1 MITIQDNNY
10 QGKVCSLHDVA
21 DLLSIGNKSIRQ
33 LCDENEHLLV
43 FPLSIDDTDDR
54 IGDSTIVDI
63 YAEDENFVRI
73 KSGNIMGF
81 VGRKN
86 QQLKIYSRFDN
97 QKHDLFLHYMLQ
109 KVFSFNIFN
118 LDFTSSEDNVFEF
131 LVYMFPAILKKAMR
145 QGIYKE
151 YRRFRHNDAN
161 VRGTIDISR
170 HIRENIPFRGTVAYN
185 TREFSF
191 DNSVTELI
199 RHTIEYIKTIPSGDI
214 ILSSD
219 KTVEDCIKKIVS
231 YTHSYNY
238 TERIKI
244 IQDNLRPRIHPFYK
258 EYTALQKLCVQ
269 ILRQEEIKYGTD
281 DDRIYGIL
289 FDGAWLWEEYLNT
302 LLCKKGFIHPE
313 NKLGTGAIYLFEHGG
328 QRFPDFWKQDIVL
341 DAKYKKLAINGTRL
355 DIERDDVHQIMA
367 YMYRLKAQRG
377 GVICPLTGN
386 ENKIIS
392 ERMHKDS
399 YKGVMAIYALAIP
412 KDCNTYADFVKQMAK
427 SENSFLQ
434 KNITRGEKVK

>member
-10 QGKVCSLHDVA
+10 QGKVCSLHDTA
-21 DLLSIGNKSIRQ
+21 DLLSIGNKPIRQ

-63 YAEDENFVRI
+63 YAEDENSIRI

-86 QQLKIYSRFDN
+86 QQMKIYSRFDN
-97 QKHDLFLHYMLQ
+97 QKHDFFLHYMLQ

-118 LDFTSSEDNVFEF
+118 LDFTSSEDNVLEF
-131 LVYMFPAILKKAMR
+131 LVYMFPAMLKKAMR

-161 VRGTIDISR
+161 LHGTIDISR

-191 DNSVTELI
+191 DNSITELI

-219 KTVEDCIKKIVS
+219 KTVEDCIKKIIS
-231 YTHSYNY
+231 YTPSYCH

-244 IQDNLRPRIHPFYK
+244 IQDNLLPRNHPFYK

-281 DDRIYGIL
+281 DDRVYGIL

-302 LLCKKGFIHPE
+302 LLCEKGFTHPE

-341 DAKYKKLAINGTRL
+341 DAKYKKLAINGNRL
-355 DIERDDVHQIMA
+355 DIERDDIHQIMA
-367 YMYRLKAQRG
+367 YMYRLKASKG
-377 GVICPLTGN
+377 GIVCPYDG
-386 ENKIIS
+386 EKNKIIS
-392 ERMHKDS
+392 QNMHKDS
-399 YKGVMAIYALAIP
+399 YLGSLSLYALAIP
-412 KDCNTYADFVKQMAK
+412 KNCSLYEDFTKLIV
-427 SENSFLQ
+427 ENERTLLEELS
-434 KNITRGEKVK
+434 

>member
-54 IGDSTIVDI
+54 IGDSTIIDI
-63 YAEDENFVRI
+63 YAENENFVRI

-97 QKHDLFLHYMLQ
+97 QKHDFFLHYMLQ

-131 LVYMFPAILKKAMR
+131 LVYMFPAMLKIAMR
-145 QGIYKE
+145 QGVYKE

-191 DNSVTELI
+191 DNSITELI

-231 YTHSYNY
+231 YTPSYSH

-244 IQDNLRPRIHPFYK
+244 IQDNLLPCNHPFYK

-302 LLCKKGFIHPE
+302 LLCEKGFIHPE
-313 NKLGTGAIYLFEHGG
+313 NKLGTGSIYLFEHGG

-367 YMYRLKAQRG
+367 YMYRLKAPKG
-377 GVICPLTGN
+377 GIICPYVGDD
-386 ENKIIS
+386 NKVIS
-392 ERMHKDS
+392 QNMHKDS
-399 YKGVMAIYALAIP
+399 YLGSLSLYALAIP
-412 KDCNTYADFVKQMAK
+412 KNCISYEDFVKRIVDNERVLLEEL
-427 SENSFLQ
+427 S
-434 KNITRGEKVK
+434 

>member
-10 QGKVCSLHDVA
+10 QGKVCSLHDTA
-21 DLLSIGNKSIRQ
+21 DLLSIGNKPIRQ

-63 YAEDENFVRI
+63 YAENENSVRI

-86 QQLKIYSRFDN
+86 QQMKIYSRFDN
-97 QKHDLFLHYMLQ
+97 QKHDFFLHYMLQ

-131 LVYMFPAILKKAMR
+131 LVYMFPAMLKKAMR

-191 DNSVTELI
+191 DNSITELI

-214 ILSSD
+214 IISSD

-231 YTHSYNY
+231 YTPSYSH

-244 IQDNLRPRIHPFYK
+244 IQDNLLPCNHPFYT

-302 LLCKKGFIHPE
+302 LLCEKGFIHPE

-341 DAKYKKLAINGTRL
+341 DAKYKKLAINGNRL
-355 DIERDDVHQIMA
+355 DIDRDDVHQIMA
-367 YMYRLKAQRG
+367 YMYRLKAPKG
-377 GVICPLTGN
+377 GIICPFMGDD
-386 ENKIIS
+386 NKVIS
-392 ERMHKDS
+392 QNMHKDS
-399 YKGVMAIYALAIP
+399 YLGTISLYALAIP
-412 KDCNTYADFVKQMAK
+412 RDCNSYEEFVKK
-427 SENSFLQ
+427 ITINENSILN
-434 KNITRGEKVK
+434 KIS

>member
-54 IGDSTIVDI
+54 IGDSTIIDI
-63 YAEDENFVRI
+63 YAENENFVRI

-97 QKHDLFLHYMLQ
+97 QKHDFFLHYMLQ

-131 LVYMFPAILKKAMR
+131 LVYMFPAMLKIAMR
-145 QGIYKE
+145 QGVYKE

-191 DNSVTELI
+191 DNSITELI

-231 YTHSYNY
+231 YTPSYSH

-244 IQDNLRPRIHPFYK
+244 IQDNLLPCNHPFYK

-269 ILRQEEIKYGTD
+269 ILRHKEIKYGTD

-302 LLCKKGFIHPE
+302 LLCEKGFIHPE
-313 NKLGTGAIYLFEHGG
+313 NKLGTGSIYLFEHGG

-341 DAKYKKLAINGTRL
+341 DAKYKKLAINGNRL

-367 YMYRLKAQRG
+367 YMYRLKAPKG
-377 GVICPLTGN
+377 GIICPYVGDD
-386 ENKIIS
+386 NKVIS
-392 ERMHKDS
+392 QNMHKDS
-399 YKGVMAIYALAIP
+399 YLGSLSLYALAIP
-412 KDCNTYADFVKQMAK
+412 KNCISYEDFVKRIVDNERVLLEEL
-427 SENSFLQ
+427 S
-434 KNITRGEKVK
+434 

>member
-43 FPLSIDDTDDR
+43 FPFSIDDTDDR
-54 IGDSTIVDI
+54 IGDSTIVDF

-86 QQLKIYSRFDN
+86 QQLKIYSRFN
-97 QKHDLFLHYMLQ
+97 NHEHDYFLHYMLQ
-109 KVFSFNIFN
+109 KVFSYNIFN
-118 LDFTSSEDNVFEF
+118 LDFTSSEDNVLEF
-131 LVYMFPAILKKAMR
+131 LVYMFPAMLKIAMR
-145 QGIYKE
+145 QGVYKE

-170 HIRENIPFRGTVAYN
+170 NIRENIPFRGTVAYN

-191 DNSVTELI
+191 DNSITELI
-199 RHTIEYIKTIPSGDI
+199 RHTIEYIKTIPSGDV

-219 KTVEDCIKKIVS
+219 KVVEDYIKKIIS
-231 YTHSYNY
+231 YTPSYCH

-244 IQDNLRPRIHPFYK
+244 IQDNLLPCNHPFYT

-281 DDRIYGIL
+281 DDRVYGIL

-302 LLCKKGFIHPE
+302 LLYEKGFIHPE
-313 NKLGTGAIYLFEHGG
+313 NKLGTGSIYLFEHGG

-341 DAKYKKLAINGTRL
+341 DAKYKKLAINGNRL

-367 YMYRLKAQRG
+367 YMYRLKAPKG
-377 GVICPLTGN
+377 GIICPYVGD
-386 ENKIIS
+386 ENKVIS
-392 ERMHKDS
+392 QNMHKDS
-399 YKGVMAIYALAIP
+399 YLGSLSLYALAIP
-412 KDCNTYADFVKQMAK
+412 KNCSLYEDFVKRIV
-427 SENSFLQ
+427 ENERALLEELS
-434 KNITRGEKVK
+434 

>member
-10 QGKVCSLHDVA
+10 QGKVCSLHDTA
-21 DLLSIGNKSIRQ
+21 DLLSIGNKPIRQ

-63 YAEDENFVRI
+63 YTEDENSIRI

-86 QQLKIYSRFDN
+86 QQMKIYSRFDN
-97 QKHDLFLHYMLQ
+97 QKHDFFLHYMLQ

-131 LVYMFPAILKKAMR
+131 LVYMFPAMLKKAMR
-145 QGIYKE
+145 QGVYKE
-151 YRRFRHNDAN
+151 YRKFRHNDAN
-161 VRGTIDISR
+161 VRGTMDISR
-170 HIRENIPFRGTVAYN
+170 HIRENFPFRGTVAYN
-185 TREFSF
+185 TKEYSF
-191 DNSVTELI
+191 DNSITELI

-219 KTVEDCIKKIVS
+219 KTVEDCIKKIIS
-231 YTHSYNY
+231 YTPSYSH

-244 IQDNLRPRIHPFYK
+244 IQDNLLPCNHPFYT

-302 LLCKKGFIHPE
+302 LLCEKGFIHPE

-341 DAKYKKLAINGTRL
+341 DAKYKKLAINGNRL

-367 YMYRLKAQRG
+367 YMYRLKASKG
-377 GVICPLTGN
+377 GIVCPYDG
-386 ENKIIS
+386 EKNKIIS
-392 ERMHKDS
+392 QNMHKDS
-399 YKGVMAIYALAIP
+399 YLGSLSLYALAIP
-412 KDCNTYADFVKQMAK
+412 KNCSSYEDFTKLIV
-427 SENSFLQ
+427 ENERTLLEELS
-434 KNITRGEKVK
+434 

>member
-1 MITIQDNNY
+1 MITILDNNY

-54 IGDSTIVDI
+54 IGDSTIIDI
-63 YAEDENFVRI
+63 YAENENFVRI

-97 QKHDLFLHYMLQ
+97 QKHDFFLHYMLQ

-131 LVYMFPAILKKAMR
+131 LVYMFPAMLKIAMR
-145 QGIYKE
+145 QGVYKE

-191 DNSVTELI
+191 DNSITELI

-231 YTHSYNY
+231 YTPSYSH

-244 IQDNLRPRIHPFYK
+244 IQDNLLPCNHPFYK

-302 LLCKKGFIHPE
+302 LLCEKGFIHPE
-313 NKLGTGAIYLFEHGG
+313 NKLGTGSIYLFEHGG
-328 QRFPDFWKQDIVL
+328 QRFPDFWKKDIVL
-341 DAKYKKLAINGTRL
+341 DAKYKKLAINGNRL

-367 YMYRLKAQRG
+367 YMYRLKAPKG
-377 GVICPLTGN
+377 GIICPYVGDD
-386 ENKIIS
+386 NKVIS
-392 ERMHKDS
+392 QNMHKDS
-399 YKGVMAIYALAIP
+399 YLGSLSLYALAIP
-412 KDCNTYADFVKQMAK
+412 KNCILYEDFVKRIVDNERVLLEEL
-427 SENSFLQ
+427 S
-434 KNITRGEKVK
+434 

>member
-33 LCDENEHLLV
+33 LCNENEHLLV

-86 QQLKIYSRFDN
+86 QQMKIYSRFDN
-97 QKHDLFLHYMLQ
+97 QEHDYFLHYMLQ

-131 LVYMFPAILKKAMR
+131 LVYMFPAMLKKAMR
-145 QGIYKE
+145 QGVYKE
-151 YRRFRHNDAN
+151 YRKFRHNNAN

-219 KTVEDCIKKIVS
+219 KTVEDCIKKIIS
-231 YTHSYNY
+231 YTPSYSH

-244 IQDNLRPRIHPFYK
+244 IQDNLLPCNHPFYT

-302 LLCKKGFIHPE
+302 LLCEKGFIHPE

-341 DAKYKKLAINGTRL
+341 DAKYKKLAINGNRL

-367 YMYRLKAQRG
+367 YMYRLKASKG
-377 GVICPLTGN
+377 GIVCPYDG
-386 ENKIIS
+386 EKNKIIS
-392 ERMHKDS
+392 QNMHKDS
-399 YKGVMAIYALAIP
+399 YLGSLSLYALAIS
-412 KDCNTYADFVKQMAK
+412 KNCSSYQDFTKRIV
-427 SENSFLQ
+427 ENERILLEELS
-434 KNITRGEKVK
+434 

>member
-86 QQLKIYSRFDN
+86 QQMKIYSRFDN
-97 QKHDLFLHYMLQ
+97 QEHDYFLHYMLQ

-131 LVYMFPAILKKAMR
+131 LVYMFPAMLKIAMR
-145 QGIYKE
+145 QGVYKE

-191 DNSVTELI
+191 DNSITELI

-231 YTHSYNY
+231 YTPSYSH

-244 IQDNLRPRIHPFYK
+244 IQDNLLPCNHPFYK

-302 LLCKKGFIHPE
+302 LLCEKGFIHPE
-313 NKLGTGAIYLFEHGG
+313 NKLGTGSIYLFEHGG

-341 DAKYKKLAINGTRL
+341 DAKYKKLAINGNRL

-367 YMYRLKAQRG
+367 YMYRLKAPKG
-377 GVICPLTGN
+377 GIICPYVGDD
-386 ENKIIS
+386 NKVIS
-392 ERMHKDS
+392 QNMHKDS
-399 YKGVMAIYALAIP
+399 YLGSLSLYALAIP
-412 KDCNTYADFVKQMAK
+412 KNCISYEDFVKRIVDNERVLLEEL
-427 SENSFLQ
+427 S
-434 KNITRGEKVK
+434 

>member
-33 LCDENEHLLV
+33 LCNENEHLLV

-86 QQLKIYSRFDN
+86 QQMKIYSRFDN
-97 QKHDLFLHYMLQ
+97 QEHDYFLHYMLQ

-131 LVYMFPAILKKAMR
+131 LVYMFPAMLKKAMR
-145 QGIYKE
+145 QGVYKE
-151 YRRFRHNDAN
+151 YRKFRHNDAN

-185 TREFSF
+185 TKEYSF
-191 DNSVTELI
+191 DNSITELI
-199 RHTIEYIKTIPSGDI
+199 RHTIEYIKTIPTGDI

-219 KTVEDCIKKIVS
+219 KTVEDCIKKIIS
-231 YTHSYNY
+231 YTPSYSH

-244 IQDNLRPRIHPFYK
+244 IQDNLLPCNHPFYT

-302 LLCKKGFIHPE
+302 LLCEKGFIHPE

-341 DAKYKKLAINGTRL
+341 DAKYKKLAINGNRL

-367 YMYRLKAQRG
+367 YMYRLKASKG
-377 GVICPLTGN
+377 GIVCPYDG
-386 ENKIIS
+386 EKNKIIS
-392 ERMHKDS
+392 QNMHKDS
-399 YKGVMAIYALAIP
+399 YLGSLSLYALAIS
-412 KDCNTYADFVKQMAK
+412 KNCSSYQDFTKRIV
-427 SENSFLQ
+427 ENERILLEELS
-434 KNITRGEKVK
+434 

>member
-10 QGKVCSLHDVA
+10 QGKVCSLHDTT
-21 DLLSIGNKSIRQ
+21 DLLSIGNKPIRQ

-63 YAEDENFVRI
+63 YAENENSVRI

-86 QQLKIYSRFDN
+86 QQMKIYSRFDN
-97 QKHDLFLHYMLQ
+97 QKHDFFLHYMLQ
-109 KVFSFNIFN
+109 KVFSFNIFK

-131 LVYMFPAILKKAMR
+131 LVYMFPAMLKKAMR
-145 QGIYKE
+145 QGVYKE
-151 YRRFRHNDAN
+151 YRRFRHNNAN

-185 TREFSF
+185 TREFCF
-191 DNSVTELI
+191 DNSITELI
-199 RHTIEYIKTIPSGDI
+199 RHTIEYIKTIPSGDM

-231 YTHSYNY
+231 YTPSYIH

-244 IQDNLRPRIHPFYK
+244 IQDNLLPCNHPFYT
-258 EYTALQKLCVQ
+258 EYTTLQKLCVQ

-302 LLCKKGFIHPE
+302 LLCEKGFIHPE

-355 DIERDDVHQIMA
+355 DIERDDIHQIMA
-367 YMYRLKAQRG
+367 YMYRLKASKG
-377 GVICPLTGN
+377 GIVCPYDG
-386 ENKIIS
+386 EKNKIIS
-392 ERMHKDS
+392 QNMHKDS
-399 YKGVMAIYALAIP
+399 YLGSLSLYALAIP
-412 KDCNTYADFVKQMAK
+412 KNCSSYEDFTKRIV
-427 SENSFLQ
+427 ENERILLEELS
-434 KNITRGEKVK
+434 

>member
-1 MITIQDNNY
+1 MITIPDNNY
-10 QGKVCSLHDVA
+10 KGKVCPLHEAA
-21 DLLSIGNKSIRQ
+21 DLLPIANKPIRQ
-33 LCDENEHLLV
+33 LCEENEHLLI

-63 YAEDENFVRI
+63 YAEDENSIRI

-86 QQLKIYSRFDN
+86 QQMKIYSRFDN
-97 QKHDLFLHYMLQ
+97 QEHDYFLHYMLQ
-109 KVFSFNIFN
+109 KVFSYNIFN

-131 LVYMFPAILKKAMR
+131 LVYMFPAMLKKAMR

-219 KTVEDCIKKIVS
+219 KTVEDCMKKIVS
-231 YTHSYNY
+231 YTHSYNHS
-238 TERIKI
+238 ERIKI

-302 LLCKKGFIHPE
+302 LLCEKGFIHPE

-341 DAKYKKLAINGTRL
+341 DAKYKKLAINGNRL
-355 DIERDDVHQIMA
+355 DIERDDVHQIME
-367 YMYRLKAQRG
+367 YMYRLKTSKG
-377 GVICPLTGN
+377 GIVCPYDG
-386 ENKIIS
+386 EKNKIIS
-392 ERMHKDS
+392 QNMHKDS
-399 YKGVMAIYALAIP
+399 YLGSLSLYALAIP
-412 KDCNTYADFVKQMAK
+412 KNCSSYEDFTKCII
-427 SENSFLQ
+427 ENERTLLEELS
-434 KNITRGEKVK
+434 

>member
-54 IGDSTIVDI
+54 IGDSTIIDI
-63 YAEDENFVRI
+63 YAENENFVRI

-97 QKHDLFLHYMLQ
+97 QKHDFFLHYMLQ

-131 LVYMFPAILKKAMR
+131 LVYMFPAMLKIAMR
-145 QGIYKE
+145 QGVYKE

-191 DNSVTELI
+191 DNSITELI

-231 YTHSYNY
+231 YTPSYSH

-302 LLCKKGFIHPE
+302 LLCEKGFIHPE
-313 NKLGTGAIYLFEHGG
+313 NKLGTGSIYLFEHGG

-341 DAKYKKLAINGTRL
+341 DAKYKKLAINGNRL

-367 YMYRLKAQRG
+367 YMYRLKASKG
-377 GVICPLTGN
+377 GIVCPYDG
-386 ENKIIS
+386 EKNKIIS
-392 ERMHKDS
+392 QNMHKDS
-399 YKGVMAIYALAIP
+399 YLGSLSLYALAIP
-412 KDCNTYADFVKQMAK
+412 KNCISYEDFVKRIVDNERVLLEEL
-427 SENSFLQ
+427 S
-434 KNITRGEKVK
+434 

>member
-54 IGDSTIVDI
+54 IGDSTIIDI
-63 YAEDENFVRI
+63 YAENENFVRI

-97 QKHDLFLHYMLQ
+97 QKHDFFLHYMLQ

-131 LVYMFPAILKKAMR
+131 LVYMFPAMLKIAMR
-145 QGIYKE
+145 QGVYKE

-191 DNSVTELI
+191 DNSITELI

-231 YTHSYNY
+231 YTPSYSH

-244 IQDNLRPRIHPFYK
+244 IQDNLLPCNHPFYK

-302 LLCKKGFIHPE
+302 LLCEKGFIHPE

-328 QRFPDFWKQDIVL
+328 QRFPDFWKKDIVL
-341 DAKYKKLAINGTRL
+341 DAKYKKLAINGSRL
-355 DIERDDVHQIMA
+355 DIDRDDVHQIMA
-367 YMYRLKAQRG
+367 YMYRLKASKG
-377 GVICPLTGN
+377 GIICPYVG
-386 ENKIIS
+386 ESNKVIS
-392 ERMHKDS
+392 QRMHNDS
-399 YKGVMAIYALAIP
+399 YLGSLSLYALAIP
-412 KDCNTYADFVKQMAK
+412 KNCSSYEDFTKLIV
-427 SENSFLQ
+427 ENERTLLEELS
-434 KNITRGEKVK
+434 

>member
-10 QGKVCSLHDVA
+10 QGKVCSLHDTA
-21 DLLSIGNKSIRQ
+21 DLLSIGNKPIRQ
-33 LCDENEHLLV
+33 LCEENEHLLV

-63 YAEDENFVRI
+63 YTEDENSIRI

-86 QQLKIYSRFDN
+86 QQMKIYSRFDN
-97 QKHDLFLHYMLQ
+97 QKHDFFLHYMLQ

-131 LVYMFPAILKKAMR
+131 LVYMFPAMLKKAMR
-145 QGIYKE
+145 QGVYKE
-151 YRRFRHNDAN
+151 YRKFRHNDAN

-170 HIRENIPFRGTVAYN
+170 HIRENFPFRGTVAYN
-185 TREFSF
+185 TKEYSF
-191 DNSVTELI
+191 DNSITELI

-219 KTVEDCIKKIVS
+219 KTVEDCIKKIIS
-231 YTHSYNY
+231 YTPSYSH

-244 IQDNLRPRIHPFYK
+244 IQDNLLPCNHPFYT

-302 LLCKKGFIHPE
+302 LLCEKGFIHPE

-341 DAKYKKLAINGTRL
+341 DAKYKKLSINGTRL
-355 DIERDDVHQIMA
+355 DVERDDVHQIMA
-367 YMYRLKAQRG
+367 YMYRLKASKG
-377 GVICPLTGN
+377 GIVCPYDG
-386 ENKIIS
+386 EKNKIIS
-392 ERMHKDS
+392 QNMHKDS
-399 YKGVMAIYALAIP
+399 YLGSLSLYALAIP
-412 KDCNTYADFVKQMAK
+412 KNCSSYEDFTKLIV
-427 SENSFLQ
+427 ENERTLLEELS
-434 KNITRGEKVK
+434 

>member
-54 IGDSTIVDI
+54 IGDSTIIDI
-63 YAEDENFVRI
+63 YAENENFVRI

-97 QKHDLFLHYMLQ
+97 QKHDFFLHYMLQ

-131 LVYMFPAILKKAMR
+131 LVYMFPAMLKIAMR
-145 QGIYKE
+145 QGVYKE

-191 DNSVTELI
+191 DNSITELI

-231 YTHSYNY
+231 YTPSYSH

-244 IQDNLRPRIHPFYK
+244 IQDNLLPCNHPFYK

-302 LLCKKGFIHPE
+302 LLCEKGFIHPE
-313 NKLGTGAIYLFEHGG
+313 NKLGTGSIYLFEHGG

-341 DAKYKKLAINGTRL
+341 DAKYKKFAINGNRL

-367 YMYRLKAQRG
+367 YMYRLKAPKG
-377 GVICPLTGN
+377 GIICPYVGDD
-386 ENKIIS
+386 NKVIS
-392 ERMHKDS
+392 QNMHKDRYLGS
-399 YKGVMAIYALAIP
+399 LSLYALAIP
-412 KDCNTYADFVKQMAK
+412 KNCISYEDFVKRIVDNERVLLEEL
-427 SENSFLQ
+427 S
-434 KNITRGEKVK
+434 

>member
-33 LCDENEHLLV
+33 LCNENEHLLV

-86 QQLKIYSRFDN
+86 QQMKIYSRFDN
-97 QKHDLFLHYMLQ
+97 QEHDYFLHYMLQ

-131 LVYMFPAILKKAMR
+131 LVYMFPAMLKKAMR
-145 QGIYKE
+145 QGVYKE
-151 YRRFRHNDAN
+151 YRKFRHNDAN

-185 TREFSF
+185 TKEYSF
-191 DNSVTELI
+191 DNSITELI

-219 KTVEDCIKKIVS
+219 KTVEDCIKKIIS
-231 YTHSYNY
+231 YTPSYSH

-244 IQDNLRPRIHPFYK
+244 IQDNLLPCNHPFYT

-302 LLCKKGFIHPE
+302 LLCEKGFIHPE

-341 DAKYKKLAINGTRL
+341 DAKYKKLAINGNRL

-367 YMYRLKAQRG
+367 YMYRLKASKG
-377 GVICPLTGN
+377 GIVCPYDG
-386 ENKIIS
+386 EKNKIIS
-392 ERMHKDS
+392 QNMHKDS
-399 YKGVMAIYALAIP
+399 YLGSLSLYALAIS
-412 KDCNTYADFVKQMAK
+412 KNCSSYQDFTKRIV
-427 SENSFLQ
+427 ENERVLLEELS
-434 KNITRGEKVK
+434 

>member
-54 IGDSTIVDI
+54 IGDSTIIDI
-63 YAEDENFVRI
+63 YAENENFVRI

-97 QKHDLFLHYMLQ
+97 QKHDFFLHYMLQ

-131 LVYMFPAILKKAMR
+131 LVYMFPAMLKIAMR
-145 QGIYKE
+145 QGVYKE

-191 DNSVTELI
+191 DNSITELI

-231 YTHSYNY
+231 YTPSYSH

-244 IQDNLRPRIHPFYK
+244 IQDNLLPCNHPFYT

-302 LLCKKGFIHPE
+302 LLCEKGFIHPE
-313 NKLGTGAIYLFEHGG
+313 NKLGTGSIYLFEHGG

-341 DAKYKKLAINGTRL
+341 DAKYKKLAINGNRL

-367 YMYRLKAQRG
+367 YMYRLKAPKG
-377 GVICPLTGN
+377 GIICPYVGDD
-386 ENKIIS
+386 NKVIS
-392 ERMHKDS
+392 QNMHKDS
-399 YKGVMAIYALAIP
+399 CLGSLSLYALAIP
-412 KDCNTYADFVKQMAK
+412 KNCISYEDFVKRIVDNERVLLEEL
-427 SENSFLQ
+427 S
-434 KNITRGEKVK
+434 

>member
-10 QGKVCSLHDVA
+10 QGKVCSLHDTA
-21 DLLSIGNKSIRQ
+21 DLLSIGNKPIRQ

-63 YAEDENFVRI
+63 YAENENSVRI

-86 QQLKIYSRFDN
+86 QQMKIYSRFDN
-97 QKHDLFLHYMLQ
+97 QKHDFFLHYMLQ
-109 KVFSFNIFN
+109 KVFSFNIFK

-131 LVYMFPAILKKAMR
+131 LVYMFPAMLKKAMR
-145 QGIYKE
+145 QGVYKE

-191 DNSVTELI
+191 DNSITELI

-214 ILSSD
+214 IISSD

-231 YTHSYNY
+231 YTPSYSH

-244 IQDNLRPRIHPFYK
+244 IQDNLLPCNHPFYT

-302 LLCKKGFIHPE
+302 LLCEKGFIHPE

-367 YMYRLKAQRG
+367 YMYRLKASKG
-377 GVICPLTGN
+377 GIVCPYDG
-386 ENKIIS
+386 EKNKIIS
-392 ERMHKDS
+392 QNMHKDS
-399 YKGVMAIYALAIP
+399 YLGSLSLYALAIP
-412 KDCNTYADFVKQMAK
+412 KNCSSYEDFTKRIV
-427 SENSFLQ
+427 ENERILLEELS
-434 KNITRGEKVK
+434 

>member
-10 QGKVCSLHDVA
+10 QGKVCSLHDTA
-21 DLLSIGNKSIRQ
+21 DLLSIGNKPIRQ

-43 FPLSIDDTDDR
+43 FPLSIDDTEDR

-63 YAEDENFVRI
+63 YAEDENSVRI

-97 QKHDLFLHYMLQ
+97 QKKDFFLHYMLQ

-131 LVYMFPAILKKAMR
+131 LVYMFPVMLKKAMH

-170 HIRENIPFRGTVAYN
+170 HIRENIPFQGTVAYN
-185 TREFSF
+185 TRELSF

-199 RHTIEYIKTIPSGDI
+199 RHTIEYIKTIPSGDV

-219 KTVEDCIKKIVS
+219 KAVDDYIKKLIS
-231 YTHSYNY
+231 YTPSYCH

-244 IQDNLRPRIHPFYK
+244 IQDNLLPRNHPFYT
-258 EYTALQKLCVQ
+258 EYAALQKLCIQ
-269 ILRQEEIKYGTD
+269 ILRHEEIKYGTD
-281 DDRIYGIL
+281 DEKIYGIL

-302 LLCKKGFIHPE
+302 LLCEKGFIHPE
-313 NKLGTGAIYLFEHGG
+313 NKIGTGAIYLFEHGG

-341 DAKYKKLAINGTRL
+341 DAKYKKLAINGNRL

-367 YMYRLKAQRG
+367 YMYRLKAPKG
-377 GVICPLTGN
+377 GIICPFMGDD
-386 ENKIIS
+386 NKIIFQN
-392 ERMHKDS
+392 MHKDS
-399 YKGVMAIYALAIP
+399 YLGTMYLYALAIP
-412 KDCNTYADFVKQMAK
+412 RDCISYKEFVKRIAEK
-427 SENSFLQ
+427 ENALLKETS
-434 KNITRGEKVK
+434 

>member
-10 QGKVCSLHDVA
+10 QGKVCSLHDTA
-21 DLLSIGNKSIRQ
+21 DLLSIGNKPIRQ

-63 YAEDENFVRI
+63 YTEDENSIRI

-86 QQLKIYSRFDN
+86 QQMKIYSRFDN
-97 QKHDLFLHYMLQ
+97 QKHDFFLHYMLQ

-131 LVYMFPAILKKAMR
+131 LVYMFPAMLKKAMR
-145 QGIYKE
+145 QGVYKE
-151 YRRFRHNDAN
+151 YRKFRHNDAN

-170 HIRENIPFRGTVAYN
+170 HIRENFPFRGTVAYN
-185 TREFSF
+185 TKEYSF
-191 DNSVTELI
+191 DNSITELI

-219 KTVEDCIKKIVS
+219 KTVEDCIKKIIS
-231 YTHSYNY
+231 YTPSYSH

-244 IQDNLRPRIHPFYK
+244 IQDNLLPCNHPFYT

-302 LLCKKGFIHPE
+302 LLCEKGFIHPV

-341 DAKYKKLAINGTRL
+341 DAKYKKLAINGNRL

-367 YMYRLKAQRG
+367 YMYRLKASKG
-377 GVICPLTGN
+377 GIVCPYDG
-386 ENKIIS
+386 EKNKIIS
-392 ERMHKDS
+392 QNMHKDS
-399 YKGVMAIYALAIP
+399 YLGSLSLYALAIP
-412 KDCNTYADFVKQMAK
+412 KNCSSYEDFTELIV
-427 SENSFLQ
+427 ENERTLLEELS
-434 KNITRGEKVK
+434 

>member
-10 QGKVCSLHDVA
+10 QGKICSLHDTA
-21 DLLSIGNKSIRQ
+21 DLLSIGNKPIRQ
-33 LCDENEHLLV
+33 LCDENEYLLV
-43 FPLSIDDTDDR
+43 FPLSIDDTEDR

-63 YAEDENFVRI
+63 YAEDENSVRI
-73 KSGNIMGF
+73 KSRNIMGF

-86 QQLKIYSRFDN
+86 KQMKIYSRFDN
-97 QKHDLFLHYMLQ
+97 QKHDFFLHYMLQ

-131 LVYMFPAILKKAMR
+131 LVYMFPAMLKKAMR

-185 TREFSF
+185 TRELSF

-199 RHTIEYIKTIPSGDI
+199 RHTIEYIKTIPSGDV

-219 KTVEDCIKKIVS
+219 KAVDDYIKKLIS
-231 YTHSYNY
+231 YTPSYCH

-244 IQDNLRPRIHPFYK
+244 IQDNLLPCNHPFYT
-258 EYTALQKLCVQ
+258 EYAALQKLCIQ
-269 ILRQEEIKYGTD
+269 ILRHEEIKYGTD
-281 DDRIYGIL
+281 DEKIYGIL

-302 LLCKKGFIHPE
+302 LLCEKGFIHPE

-341 DAKYKKLAINGTRL
+341 DAKYKKLAINGNRL

-367 YMYRLKAQRG
+367 YMYRLKAPKG
-377 GVICPLTGN
+377 GIICPFMGDD
-386 ENKIIS
+386 NKVIS
-392 ERMHKDS
+392 QNMHKDS
-399 YKGVMAIYALAIP
+399 YLGSMYLYALAIP
-412 KDCNTYADFVKQMAK
+412 RDYNSYEEFVKRIAEK
-427 SENSFLQ
+427 ENALLKETS
-434 KNITRGEKVK
+434 

>member
-54 IGDSTIVDI
+54 IGDSTIIDI
-63 YAEDENFVRI
+63 YAENENFVRI

-97 QKHDLFLHYMLQ
+97 QKHDFFLHYMLQ

-131 LVYMFPAILKKAMR
+131 LVYMFPAMLKIAMR
-145 QGIYKE
+145 QGVYKE

-191 DNSVTELI
+191 DNSITELI

-231 YTHSYNY
+231 YTHSYNH

-244 IQDNLRPRIHPFYK
+244 IQDNLLPCNHPFYK

-302 LLCKKGFIHPE
+302 LLCEKGFIHPE
-313 NKLGTGAIYLFEHGG
+313 NKLGTGSIYLFEHGG

-341 DAKYKKLAINGTRL
+341 DAKYKKLAINGNRL

-367 YMYRLKAQRG
+367 YMYRLKAPKG
-377 GVICPLTGN
+377 GIICPYVGDD
-386 ENKIIS
+386 NKVIS
-392 ERMHKDS
+392 QNMHKDS
-399 YKGVMAIYALAIP
+399 YLGSLSLYALAIP
-412 KDCNTYADFVKQMAK
+412 KNCISYEDFVKRIVDNERVLLEEL
-427 SENSFLQ
+427 S
-434 KNITRGEKVK
+434 

>member
-10 QGKVCSLHDVA
+10 QGKVCSLHDTT
-21 DLLSIGNKSIRQ
+21 DLLSIGNKPIRQ

-63 YAEDENFVRI
+63 YAEDENSVRI

-86 QQLKIYSRFDN
+86 QQMKIYSRFDN
-97 QKHDLFLHYMLQ
+97 QKHDFFLHYMLQ
-109 KVFSFNIFN
+109 KVFSFNIFK

-131 LVYMFPAILKKAMR
+131 LVYMFPAMLKKAMR
-145 QGIYKE
+145 QGVYKE
-151 YRRFRHNDAN
+151 YRRFRHNNAN

-185 TREFSF
+185 TREFCF
-191 DNSVTELI
+191 DNSITELI
-199 RHTIEYIKTIPSGDI
+199 RHTIEYIKTIPSGDM

-231 YTHSYNY
+231 YTPSYIH

-244 IQDNLRPRIHPFYK
+244 IQDNLLPCNHPFYT
-258 EYTALQKLCVQ
+258 EYTTLQKLCVQ

-302 LLCKKGFIHPE
+302 LLCEKGFIHPE

-367 YMYRLKAQRG
+367 YMYRLKASKG
-377 GVICPLTGN
+377 GIVCPYDG
-386 ENKIIS
+386 EKNKIIS
-392 ERMHKDS
+392 QNMHKDS
-399 YKGVMAIYALAIP
+399 YLGSLSLYALAIP
-412 KDCNTYADFVKQMAK
+412 KNCSSYEDFTKRIV
-427 SENSFLQ
+427 ENERILLEELS
-434 KNITRGEKVK
+434 

>member
-1 MITIQDNNY
+1 MITIPDNNY
-10 QGKVCSLHDVA
+10 KGKVCPLHEAA
-21 DLLSIGNKSIRQ
+21 DLLPIANKPIRQ
-33 LCDENEHLLV
+33 LCEENEHLLI

-63 YAEDENFVRI
+63 YAEDENSIRI

-86 QQLKIYSRFDN
+86 QQMKIYSRFDN
-97 QKHDLFLHYMLQ
+97 QEHDYFLHYMLQ
-109 KVFSFNIFN
+109 KVFSYNIFN

-131 LVYMFPAILKKAMR
+131 LVYMFPAMLKKAMR

-214 ILSSD
+214 ILSSG
-219 KTVEDCIKKIVS
+219 KTVEDCMKKIVS
-231 YTHSYNY
+231 YTHSYNHS
-238 TERIKI
+238 ERIKI

-302 LLCKKGFIHPE
+302 LLCEKGFIHPE

-341 DAKYKKLAINGTRL
+341 DAKYKKLAINGNRL

-367 YMYRLKAQRG
+367 YMYRLKASKG
-377 GVICPLTGN
+377 GIVCPYDG
-386 ENKIIS
+386 EKNKIIS
-392 ERMHKDS
+392 QNMHKDS
-399 YKGVMAIYALAIP
+399 YLGSLSLYALAIP
-412 KDCNTYADFVKQMAK
+412 KNCSSYEDFTKCII
-427 SENSFLQ
+427 ENERTLLEELS
-434 KNITRGEKVK
+434 

>member
-10 QGKVCSLHDVA
+10 QGKVCSLHDTA
-21 DLLSIGNKSIRQ
+21 DLLSIANKPIRQ

-43 FPLSIDDTDDR
+43 FPLSIDETNDR
-54 IGDSTIVDI
+54 IGDCTIVDI
-63 YAEDENFVRI
+63 YAEDENSVRI

-86 QQLKIYSRFDN
+86 QQMKIYSRFEN
-97 QKHDLFLHYMLQ
+97 QKHDFFLHYMLQ

-131 LVYMFPAILKKAMR
+131 LVYMFPAMLKKAMR
-145 QGIYKE
+145 QGVYKE

-185 TREFSF
+185 TREYSF
-191 DNSVTELI
+191 DNSITELI
-199 RHTIEYIKTIPSGDI
+199 RHTIEYIKTIPSSDI

-231 YTHSYNY
+231 YTPSYSH

-244 IQDNLRPRIHPFYK
+244 TQNNLLPCNHPFYT

-289 FDGAWLWEEYLNT
+289 FDGAWLWEEYLNN
-302 LLCKKGFIHPE
+302 LLCEKGFIHPE

-328 QRFPDFWKQDIVL
+328 QRFPDFWKQNIVL
-341 DAKYKKLAINGTRL
+341 DAKYKKLAINEIRL
-355 DIERDDVHQIMA
+355 DIDRDDIHQIIA
-367 YMYRLKAQRG
+367 YMYRLKAYKG
-377 GVICPLTGN
+377 GIICPCMGDD
-386 ENKIIS
+386 NKVIS
-392 ERMHKDS
+392 QRMHKDS
-399 YKGVMAIYALAIP
+399 YLGTMLLYALAIP
-412 KDCNTYADFVKQMAK
+412 SDCNSYEEFVKRIA
-427 SENSFLQ
+427 
-434 KNITRGEKVK
+434 EKEKDLLNEIS

>member
-10 QGKVCSLHDVA
+10 QGKVCSLHDTT
-21 DLLSIGNKSIRQ
+21 DLLSIGNKPIRQ
-33 LCDENEHLLV
+33 LCEENEHLLV

-54 IGDSTIVDI
+54 IGESTIVDI
-63 YAEDENFVRI
+63 YAEDENSVRI

-97 QKHDLFLHYMLQ
+97 KKHDFFLHYMLQ

-118 LDFTSSEDNVFEF
+118 LDFTSSEDHVFEF

-170 HIRENIPFRGTVAYN
+170 HIKENIPFRETVAYN

-231 YTHSYNY
+231 YTHSYNH
-238 TERIKI
+238 TEKIKV

-258 EYTALQKLCVQ
+258 EYTALQKLCIQ
-269 ILRQEEIKYGTD
+269 ISS
-281 DDRIYGIL
+281 
-289 FDGAWLWEEYLNT
+289 
-302 LLCKKGFIHPE
+302 
-313 NKLGTGAIYLFEHGG
+313 
-328 QRFPDFWKQDIVL
+328 FWKQDIVL
-341 DAKYKKLAINGTRL
+341 DAKYKKLAINGNRL

-367 YMYRLKAQRG
+367 YMYRLKAPKG
-377 GVICPLTGN
+377 GIICPFMGDD
-386 ENKIIS
+386 NKIIFQN
-392 ERMHKDS
+392 MHKDS
-399 YKGVMAIYALAIP
+399 YLGTMYLYALAIP
-412 KDCNTYADFVKQMAK
+412 RDCISYEEFVKRIAEK
-427 SENSFLQ
+427 ENALLKETS
-434 KNITRGEKVK
+434 

>member
-10 QGKVCSLHDVA
+10 QGKVCSLHDTA
-21 DLLSIGNKSIRQ
+21 DLLSIGNKPIRQ

-63 YAEDENFVRI
+63 YAEDEKSVRI

-86 QQLKIYSRFDN
+86 QQMKIYSRFDN
-97 QKHDLFLHYMLQ
+97 QKHDFFLHYMLQ

-131 LVYMFPAILKKAMR
+131 LVYMFPAMLKKAMR

-151 YRRFRHNDAN
+151 YIRFRHNDAN

-191 DNSVTELI
+191 DNSITELI

-214 ILSSD
+214 IISSD
-219 KTVEDCIKKIVS
+219 KTVEDCIKKIIS
-231 YTHSYNY
+231 YTPSYSH

-244 IQDNLRPRIHPFYK
+244 IQDNLLPCNHPFYT

-341 DAKYKKLAINGTRL
+341 DAKYKKLAINGNRL
-355 DIERDDVHQIMA
+355 DIDRDDVHQIMA
-367 YMYRLKAQRG
+367 YMYRLKAPKG
-377 GVICPLTGN
+377 GIICPFMGDD
-386 ENKIIS
+386 NKVIS
-392 ERMHKDS
+392 QNMHKDS
-399 YKGVMAIYALAIP
+399 YLGTMSLYALAIP
-412 KDCNTYADFVKQMAK
+412 KNCSSYEDFVKRII
-427 SENSFLQ
+427 ENERALLEELS
-434 KNITRGEKVK
+434 

>member
-1 MITIQDNNY
+1 MITIKDNNY
-10 QGKVCSLHDVA
+10 QGKVCSHHDTA
-21 DLLSIGNKSIRQ
+21 DLLSIGNKPIRQ

-63 YAEDENFVRI
+63 YAEDEKSVRI

-81 VGRKN
+81 VGRNN
-86 QQLKIYSRFDN
+86 QQMKIYSRFDN
-97 QKHDLFLHYMLQ
+97 QKHDFFLHYMLQ

-131 LVYMFPAILKKAMR
+131 LVYMFPAMLKKAMR
-145 QGIYKE
+145 QGVYKE
-151 YRRFRHNDAN
+151 YRKFRHNDAN

-185 TREFSF
+185 TKEYSF
-191 DNSVTELI
+191 DNSITELI

-219 KTVEDCIKKIVS
+219 KTVEDCIKKIIS
-231 YTHSYNY
+231 YTPSYSH

-244 IQDNLRPRIHPFYK
+244 IQDNLLPCNHPFYT

-269 ILRQEEIKYGTD
+269 ILHQEEIKYGTD

-302 LLCKKGFIHPE
+302 LLCEKGFIHPE

-328 QRFPDFWKQDIVL
+328 QRFPDFWKQEMVL
-341 DAKYKKLAINGTRL
+341 DAKYKKLAINGNRL
-355 DIERDDVHQIMA
+355 DIDRDDVHQIMA
-367 YMYRLKAQRG
+367 YMYRLKAPKG
-377 GVICPLTGN
+377 GIICPFMGDD
-386 ENKIIS
+386 NKVIS
-392 ERMHKDS
+392 QSMHKDS
-399 YKGVMAIYALAIP
+399 YLGTMSLYALAIP
-412 KDCNTYADFVKQMAK
+412 KNCSSYEDFVKRII
-427 SENSFLQ
+427 ENERALLEELS
-434 KNITRGEKVK
+434 

>member
-54 IGDSTIVDI
+54 IGDSTIIDI
-63 YAEDENFVRI
+63 YAENENFVRI

-97 QKHDLFLHYMLQ
+97 QKHDFFLHYMLQ

-131 LVYMFPAILKKAMR
+131 LVYMFPAMLKIAMR
-145 QGIYKE
+145 QGVYKE

-191 DNSVTELI
+191 DNSITELI

-231 YTHSYNY
+231 YTPSYSH

-244 IQDNLRPRIHPFYK
+244 IQDNLLPCNHPFYK

-302 LLCKKGFIHPE
+302 LLCEKGFIHPE
-313 NKLGTGAIYLFEHGG
+313 NKLGTGSIYLFEHGG

-341 DAKYKKLAINGTRL
+341 DAKYKKLAINGNRL

-367 YMYRLKAQRG
+367 YMYRLKAPKG
-377 GVICPLTGN
+377 GIICPYVGDD
-386 ENKIIS
+386 NKVIS
-392 ERMHKDS
+392 QNMHKDS
-399 YKGVMAIYALAIP
+399 YLGSLSLYALAIP
-412 KDCNTYADFVKQMAK
+412 KNCSSYEDFTKLIV
-427 SENSFLQ
+427 ENERTLLEELS
-434 KNITRGEKVK
+434 